1 MAEEFVE
8 FLAAVGSAFPVEFGF
23 DGLKPPL
30 VVAGVVED
38 CLPAVV
44 YWGDA

>member
-8 FLAAVGSAFPVEFGF
+8 FLAAVGGAFSVEFGF

-30 VVAGVVED
+30 VVAGIVED
-38 CLPAVV
+38 GLPAVV
-44 YWGDA
+44 DWGDA